1 MKRLVAFLLILAVS
15 TSLFSFEEPIF
26 YVNNVDAGNNYTVK
40 DFYVYN
46 YSDTRLEA
54 FARLHYS
61 GLMWRDFVKMTVSF
75 FKDGEMV
82 GSDYNY
88 IDYTTYGSYGMWPGS
103 ETLITY
109 FFEKVDFDSVFF
121 LVSYSSRDGEPK
133 FNKNAIAVLS
143 TAIEPPT
150 YGTQSTVSGLI
161 KNISGVSIKYPK
173 VFICVYRA
181 DKMILFDY
189 DYADAP
195 DYALDPLQLAAFEA
209 YVDLPAQYDSIKYL
223 PNYNVSSTG
232 DIVIS
237 DINAATAKLLPTSFC
252 LSQNYPNP
260 FNSSTTI
267 RFSIDRSQRVKL
279 ELFDTSGKSVIT
291 VLENDYPP
299 GEYSARIDAS
309 QLASGCYIV
318 VLSGDSQVMTKK
330 MMLVQ

>member
-1 MKRLVAFLLILAVS
+1 MRRITALLFVLAS
-15 TSLFSFEEPIF
+15 FTSLFSFEEPIF
-26 YVNNVDAGNNYTVK
+26 YVNNIDAGYNYTVK

-61 GLMWRDFVKMTVSF
+61 GQMWSDFVKMTVSF
-75 FKDGEMV
+75 FKDGAMV

-88 IDYTTYGSYGMWPGS
+88 VDYSTYGSYGMWPGS
-103 ETLITY
+103 ETLVDY
-109 FFEKVDFDSVFF
+109 FFDKVDFDSVFF
-121 LVSYSSRDGEPK
+121 LVSYSSRNGEAK

-150 YGTQSTVSGLI
+150 YGSYSTVTGLI
-161 KNISGVSIKYPK
+161 KNMSGVPIKYPK

-195 DYALDPLQLAAFEA
+195 DYALDPLQLAAFEV
-209 YVDLPAQYDSIKYL
+209 YMDLPAQYDSIKYL

-237 DINAATAKLLPTSFC
+237 DIGAASSELLPTSFF

-267 RFSIDRSQRVKL
+267 QFSVDRSQKVKL
-279 ELFDTSGKSVIT
+279 ELFDTAGKSVMT
-291 VLENDYPP
+291 VLENDYTP

-318 VLSGDSQVMTKK
+318 VLSGDSQVMTRK